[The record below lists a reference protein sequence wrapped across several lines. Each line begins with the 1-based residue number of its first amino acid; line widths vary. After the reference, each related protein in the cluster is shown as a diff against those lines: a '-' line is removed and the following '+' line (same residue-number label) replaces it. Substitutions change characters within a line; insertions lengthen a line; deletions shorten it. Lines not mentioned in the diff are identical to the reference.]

1 MPKRTAVK
9 KLMVI
14 GSGPIV
20 IGQAAEFDFSG
31 SQACRSLREEGYTTV
46 LVNSNPATIQT
57 DPDTADIVYVEPLD
71 VETVTKVME
80 KEKVQG
86 ILSGMGG
93 QTALNLCSEL
103 AENGTLK
110 RLGVE
115 LLGSQPRAI
124 ALSEDR
130 ELFRETMLELGEPIP
145 KSRTANSLDGA
156 KQVVKEIGGNQVLVR
171 PALTLGGTGGGI
183 AHDEQELEDIA
194 GRGLAYSRIRQVLI
208 EESVIGWER
217 VHAR

>member
-1 MPKRTAVK
+1 MTRRTDLR

-31 SQACRSLREEGYTTV
+31 SQACRSLREEGYKTV

-57 DPDTADIVYVEPLD
+57 DPDTADTVYVEPLD
-71 VETVTKVME
+71 VDTVTKIIE

-103 AENGTLK
+103 AENGTLA

-130 ELFRETMLELGEPIP
+130 ELFRKTMLDLREPIP
-145 KSRTANSLDGA
+145 KSKTTNSLEGA
-156 KQVVKEIGGNQVLVR
+156 KQAVKEIGVYRRHR
-171 PALTLGGTGGGI
+171 PQRARTGGHRRQRARVLPHPPG
-183 AHDEQELEDIA
+183 AH
-194 GRGLAYSRIRQVLI
+194 
-208 EESVIGWER
+208 
-217 VHAR
+217 

>member
-1 MPKRTAVK
+1 MPKRTDLK

-57 DPDTADIVYVEPLD
+57 DLEIADIVYIEPLN
-71 VETVTKVME
+71 VETVTKIIE

-103 AENGTLK
+103 AENGTLT
-110 RLGVE
+110 RLGVQ
-115 LLGSQPRAI
+115 LLGSQPKAI

-130 ELFRETMLELGEPIP
+130 ELFRKMMLDLNEPIP
-145 KSRTANSLDGA
+145 KSKTTNSA
-156 KQVVKEIGGNQVLVR
+156 R
-171 PALTLGGTGGGI
+171 PPT
-183 AHDEQELEDIA
+183 QSK
-194 GRGLAYSRIRQVLI
+194 GRKRP
-208 EESVIGWER
+208 
-217 VHAR
+217 